1 MRIDRSIEQPI
12 RAGLSWPQL
21 WQGVDEGL
29 IAAWE
34 AGRHFAVAE
43 PEKALRAQQG
53 ELIVLPWKGGLEPPD
68 PAKPH
73 KPVKGKKAPKYGCL
87 LYLAMWQG
95 VRGEDLGVDTD
106 RETTVNCTRTKFAV
120 IYTPD
125 STKYV
130 INPDR

>member
-1 MRIDRSIEQPI
+1 MRVHRSIEQPI
-12 RAGLSWPQL
+12 PAGLSWPER
-21 WQGVDEGL
+21 WQGADEGL

-34 AGRHFAVAE
+34 AGRHLAAAE
-43 PEKALRAQQG
+43 PEKALLARKG

-68 PAKPH
+68 PARPP
-73 KPVKGKKAPKYGCL
+73 KPVKGKKTPKYGCL

-95 VRGEDLGVDTD
+95 VRGEDLEVDTAG
-106 RETTVNCTRTKFAV
+106 ETTLTCTRNRSAV

-130 INPDR
+130 ITSD